1 MKQWKIDPLQELAS
15 IDDELSD
22 IHCRLTGISMFAND
36 EQKKILETAF
46 LQIFDLKGDTLT
58 ELRKLFK
65 K

>member
-1 MKQWKIDPLQELAS
+1 MMNPLEEIQE

-36 EQKKILETAF
+36 GQKKILETAF
-46 LQIFDLKGDTLT
+46 VQIFDLKGDTLT